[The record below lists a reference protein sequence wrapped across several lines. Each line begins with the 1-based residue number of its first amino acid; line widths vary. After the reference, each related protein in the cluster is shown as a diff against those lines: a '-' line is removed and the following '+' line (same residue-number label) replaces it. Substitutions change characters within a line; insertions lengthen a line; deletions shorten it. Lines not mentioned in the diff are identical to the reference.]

1 MMSPCKSPEQPVNGV
16 FIIYQVSP
24 RPAVSPNS
32 LHLQV
37 HLPPTPPPHTTS
49 WPRATQ
55 CVLAVPTPSHPA

>member
-1 MMSPCKSPEQPVNGV
+1 
-16 FIIYQVSP
+16 
-24 RPAVSPNS
+24 